1 MKFQDLQIG
10 VEYAVIPSWQY
21 SSKDKKDP
29 MRVRKTDVLKAT
41 LVNLTKYEYAVYRSQ
56 NPDDTNFVKA
66 PQGSRSV
73 GYLVSALDERS
84 SNTPVYWLARPQDI
98 VERWSVLEP
107 RWSEAERLERE
118 QQEKQRLEQERR
130 EQERKQALEQRQRL
144 EKATI
149 ESLVSILGVRANNHF
164 IQFNTRSSRDNDGNY
179 KEINIVQLDVDV
191 AQILIEK
198 VLEAKEVLG

>member
-41 LVNLTKYEYAVYRSQ
+41 LANLTKYEYAVYRSD
-56 NPDDTNFVKA
+56 NPDDTNFTKA

-73 GYLVSALDERS
+73 GYLVSTVDERT
-84 SNTPVYWLARPQDI
+84 NQNVYWLARPQDI

-107 RWSEAERLERE
+107 RWSEAERVERE
-118 QQEKQRLEQERR
+118 EREKQRLEQEKR
-130 EQERKQALEQRQRL
+130 EEERKQALEQRQRL

>member
-1 MKFQDLQIG
+1 MKFQDLQVG
-10 VEYAVIPSWQY
+10 VDYAVIPSWQY

-29 MRVRKTDVLKAT
+29 NRVRRNDVLQAT
-41 LVNLTKYEYAVYRSQ
+41 LDNLTKYEYSVYRSQ
-56 NPDDTNFVKA
+56 NPDDSAFVKA

-73 GYLVSALDERS
+73 GYLVSALDS
-84 SNTPVYWLARPQDI
+84 HSNTRVYWLARPQDI

-107 RWSEAERLERE
+107 RWAEQERLEKE
-118 QQEKQRLEQERR
+118 QQEKARLEQERR
-130 EQERKQALEQRQRL
+130 EQERKSAQEQRQRL

-149 ESLVSILGVRANNHF
+149 DSLVSILGNRANNTNIRF
-164 IQFNTRSSRDNDGNY
+164 DTRSGRDTQGNY